1 MRLPQKLKATA
12 KAGLDTAARQIKNM
26 SAQGRH
32 SQSQAFALLEFQ
44 SPSHAVTH
52 APVPLFASR
61 MTWIVASLLVVMVII
76 MGVRTVD
83 EVVIARGIVVSKTPN
98 FLIQSLEPALIKSI
112 LVREGERVV
121 AGQLLAKLDPTFA
134 VADVDTLTSQLRSVR
149 AEIARL
155 NAESENKDF
164 AGQEFGLEGQLQLAI
179 FNFRKGDFAAR
190 IENYNQRINQ
200 LRSTKESSDLDQSAY
215 RERLDVAKDIESMRK
230 TLEAKQAGSRLSTL
244 LATDNRAELARALT
258 SAEKLSEGTQR
269 DMAAVESEKT
279 SFIQSWFADISQ
291 KLSDANFR
299 LNDLHEQLNKANRK
313 NELVEIHAQ
322 EPGIVQ
328 SIAKVSVGSVL
339 APGQPFMTVVS
350 TANGLEIE
358 ANIPGADS
366 GFVKTGDEVA
376 IKFDTL
382 PFATY
387 GMYHGLVKIISPDAF
402 TPQREMVNPTGAMPA
417 ESNEPYYRSVID
429 LTKSELHNLPVGFE
443 LVPGMPVVTDIKV
456 GERSVLSYFLQK
468 IVPIFK
474 EGLREP

>member
-1 MRLPQKLKATA
+1 MSYPTGNAKLIEWVEEIAKLTTPDRIHWCDGTA
-12 KAGLDTAARQIKNM
+12 QEYDDLCQ
-26 SAQGRH
+26 
-32 SQSQAFALLEFQ
+32 
-44 SPSHAVTH
+44 
-52 APVPLFASR
+52 
-61 MTWIVASLLVVMVII
+61 LLVDN
-76 MGVRTVD
+76 G
-83 EVVIARGIVVSKTPN
+83 
-98 FLIQSLEPALIKSI
+98 
-112 LVREGERVV
+112 
-121 AGQLLAKLDPTFA
+121 TF
-134 VADVDTLTSQLRSVR
+134 
-149 AEIARL
+149 
-155 NAESENKDF
+155 
-164 AGQEFGLEGQLQLAI
+164 
-179 FNFRKGDFAAR
+179 
-190 IENYNQRINQ
+190 
-200 LRSTKESSDLDQSAY
+200 
-215 RERLDVAKDIESMRK
+215 
-230 TLEAKQAGSRLSTL
+230 
-244 LATDNRAELARALT
+244 
-258 SAEKLSEGTQR
+258 
-269 DMAAVESEKT
+269 
-279 SFIQSWFADISQ
+279 Q